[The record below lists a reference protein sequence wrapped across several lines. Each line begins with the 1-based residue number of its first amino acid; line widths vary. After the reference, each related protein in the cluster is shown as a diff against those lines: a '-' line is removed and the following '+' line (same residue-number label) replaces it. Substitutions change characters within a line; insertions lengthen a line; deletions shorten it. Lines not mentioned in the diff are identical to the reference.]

1 MESTKN
7 LIPCKFAIEEDQIFT
22 GFYNPD
28 DKYWNG
34 WFNPIVT
41 EDVLLQVLE
50 YYTSTH
56 TNCDDYDQSDF
67 NPKDFI
73 DGIYK
78 CAWHELE
85 EAYKQGALNESPYL
99 YNLGHMWIWSEVE

>member
-1 MESTKN
+1 MESTKT
-7 LIPCKFAIEEDQIFT
+7 LTPCKFAIEDDQIFE

-34 WFNPIVT
+34 WLNPIVT

-56 TNCDDYDQSDF
+56 TDCDGYDQSDF
-67 NPKDFI
+67 DPKDFI

-78 CAWHELE
+78 CAWHEYLLSYQE
-85 EAYKQGALNESPYL
+85 TKKQDL